1 MLLKTVV
8 SAGEVRYGQ
17 SFIAGV
23 ARNCLSQWSSPQY
36 DHIYGV

>member
-8 SAGEVRYGQ
+8 SAGEARHGQ

-23 ARNCLSQWSSPQY
+23 TRNYLSQWSSPEY
-36 DHIYGV
+36 DHVYGV